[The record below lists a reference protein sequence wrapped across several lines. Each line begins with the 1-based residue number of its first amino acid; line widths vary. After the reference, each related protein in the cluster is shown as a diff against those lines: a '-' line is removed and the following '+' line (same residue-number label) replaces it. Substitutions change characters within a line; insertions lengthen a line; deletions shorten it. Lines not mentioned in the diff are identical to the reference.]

1 LPAFI
6 DRSFPDR
13 GLLTGDTTNAFQ
25 GFMIIADGDVLYNM
39 DEWGLIAYASDG
51 TMTTIAPNE
60 TSGSTN
66 GTIIE

>member
-1 LPAFI
+1 
-6 DRSFPDR
+6 
-13 GLLTGDTTNAFQ
+13 
-25 GFMIIADGDVLYNM
+25 MIIADGDVLYNM